1 MDASGAPAPM
11 LTTTT
16 VAPGREL
23 SARAAEHLRFNPG
36 EARPELGLEGGEACE
51 AARASTPVT
60 GSVSAEEQS
69 AVGLSPIKP
78 ASAPGSSRSAVAPS
92 MASMRLHTCDGGR
105 RSAQAAPGPR
115 WRGSEAGWG
124 RGGRRA

>member
-36 EARPELGLEGGEACE
+36 EARPEVGLEGGEACAE
-51 AARASTPVT
+51 AAASKPVT
-60 GSVSAEEQS
+60 GSVSTEEQS

-78 ASAPGSSRSAVAPS
+78 AAAPGSSRSAVAPS
-92 MASMRLHTCDGGR
+92 MASMRLHTCDGAR
-105 RSAQAAPGPR
+105 RTAQAAPG
-115 WRGSEAGWG
+115 RGGGGVGAGWG
-124 RGGRRA
+124 GGL